1 MLHLNDCR
9 SYIKKTSFTRFSRL
23 SASINTLIF
32 TRDTRL
38 ATRLEASLLPLPT
51 NEPSFSNQKLTRGW
65 HPSVVLKVEDDE
77 HELKGRVQTSSQ
89 QMTQPKIKSLV
100 GQSHSTGKIQL
111 YRDVQSDKKS
121 NERLLWIDFSISEVF
136 VHSRKGGNAN

>member
-1 MLHLNDCR
+1 MLHFKWLQELHQ
-9 SYIKKTSFTRFSRL
+9 KTSFTRFSRP
-23 SASINTLIF
+23 SASVKTLIF

-111 YRDVQSDKKS
+111 YRDVQSDKKKQWKTVVNWFFYLGS
-121 NERLLWIDFSISEVF
+121 VCPVSQGRER
-136 VHSRKGGNAN
+136 